1 MRIATRAADTA
12 AYLITITRDRAV
24 CLLRGHKWD
33 SDRPSGPLHTRD
45 ICWRCDRT
53 RTPNH

>member
-1 MRIATRAADTA
+1 MTTLAKLANTA
-12 AYLITITRDRAV
+12 AYLLTITRDRAV
-24 CLLRGHKWD
+24 CMARGHKWD
-33 SDRPSGPLHTRD
+33 SGRPSVPLHHHD

>member
-24 CLLRGHKWD
+24 CLFRGHKWD
-33 SDRPSGPLHTRD
+33 SDRPSGPFHTRD

-53 RTPNH
+53 RP